1 MKFPK
6 HFFSAIVALLFVS
19 GINDVR
25 AVTLYWK
32 GNGSNFDNGKGSW
45 APAGGGGWYWNPAGN
60 DLVFEDAGGT
70 PQTLNNNTE
79 SWSTYTLKF
88 ASSAGNY
95 TINGN
100 PISLMGTTSIQNDS
114 SSTQTIN
121 TVLSANNGAREVNPV
136 NGNLMIAGAN
146 FYLGTG
152 VGGEIRVW
160 GNNGKTL
167 TLNTVVS
174 ENGNL
179 SIQQNSTVIL
189 QKNNTYSGPT
199 FIHAGVLQIENNASV
214 GAGSINMGGT
224 NLAAN
229 SSQANALYLGAN
241 GSSGGINNT
250 KAINVYSAGGT
261 TTLGSLNTSGV
272 NTNSGSL
279 TLNREITVDA
289 ASGGTLQFSGLI
301 SGNGGITKSGA
312 GTVILT
318 GANNYS
324 GATAVNAGLLK
335 IVSGGSISSSSTT
348 VNNGGTLALDLG
360 GSAGSVQVNS
370 GGLLKGSGT
379 AGAVRLESDSL
390 LNPGNSPGTLTAASA
405 VILGGSTYNWEI
417 SALTG
422 TAGTTWDLFSVGGL
436 LNMSGVTSGNKWNLV
451 VTANGTFTGWTD
463 TSSYSYVFAQAAS
476 VSGFSS
482 TVGTDVTSL
491 FNITTSGIDSKPNA
505 SFNANGDFKVVVGSA
520 NGFTT
525 LNLMAVP
532 EPSTGMLFLSALG
545 ILALRKRG
553 RGTPSR

>member
-6 HFFSAIVALLFVS
+6 HFFSAIVTLLFVA

-32 GNGSNFDNGKGSW
+32 GNGSNFDNGYGSW

-60 DLVFEDAGGT
+60 DLVFEAAGGT
-70 PQTLNNNTE
+70 PQILNNNTA
-79 SWSTYTLKF
+79 SWSSYTLKF

-100 PISLMGTTSIQNDS
+100 PILLMGTTSIQNDS

-121 TVLSANNGAREVNPV
+121 TVLSANNGAREINPV
-136 NGNLMIAGAN
+136 SGNLMIAGAN

-160 GNNGKTL
+160 GNTGKTL

-179 SIQQNSTVIL
+179 SIQENSTVIL

-324 GATAVNAGLLK
+324 GATAVNNGLLK
-335 IVSGGSISSSSTT
+335 ILSGGSISSSSTT

-360 GSAGSVQVNS
+360 GSAGSVLVNS
-370 GGLLKGSGT
+370 GGLLKGSGS
-379 AGAVRLESDSL
+379 AGAVTLQSGSL
-390 LNPGNSPGTLTAASA
+390 LNPGNSPGTLTAAEA
-405 VILGGSTYNWEI
+405 TVLGGSIYNWEI

-422 TAGTTWDLFSVGGL
+422 TAGTDWDLLSVGGL
-436 LNMSGVTSGNKWNLV
+436 LDMSGVTSANKWKLV
-451 VTANGTFTGWTD
+451 VTGDSGFAGWTGTD
-463 TSSYSYVFAQAAS
+463 SYSYVFAQAAS
-476 VSGFSS
+476 VLGFSS

-491 FNITTSGIDSKPNA
+491 FNITTAPGISSVPNS
-505 SFNANGDFKVVVGSA
+505 SFNPNGDFKVVVGSS
-520 NGFTT
+520 NGKTT

-532 EPSTGMLFLSALG
+532 EPSSGSLLLAG
-545 ILALRKRG
+545 IGSLIVLRRFRKKA
-553 RGTPSR
+553 

>member
-32 GNGSNFDNGKGSW
+32 GNGSNFDNGYGSW

-70 PQTLNNNTE
+70 PQTLNNNTA

-224 NLAAN
+224 NLASN

-335 IVSGGSISSSSTT
+335 VVSGGSISSSTT

-379 AGAVRLESDSL
+379 AGAVRLESGSL

-436 LNMSGVTSGNKWNLV
+436 LDMSGVTSANKWKLV
-451 VTANGTFTGWTD
+451 VTGDSFAGWTD
-463 TSSYSYVFAQAAS
+463 TSSYSYVFAQAVNLSLA
-476 VSGFSS
+476 SGFSTS
-482 TVGTDVTSL
+482 AGTDVTSL
-491 FNITTSGIDSKPNA
+491 FNITTSGISSVPNS
-505 SFNANGDFKVVVGSA
+505 SFNPNGDFKVVVGSS
-520 NGFTT
+520 NGKTT

-532 EPSTGMLFLSALG
+532 EPSSGSLLLAG
-545 ILALRKRG
+545 IGSLIVLRRFRKKA
-553 RGTPSR
+553 

>member
-335 IVSGGSISSSSTT
+335 IVSGGAISSSTT

-379 AGAVRLESDSL
+379 AGAVRLESGSL

-436 LNMSGVTSGNKWNLV
+436 LDMSGVTSANKWKLV
-451 VTANGTFTGWTD
+451 VTGDSFAGWTD
-463 TSSYSYVFAQAAS
+463 TSSYSYVFAQAVNLSLA
-476 VSGFSS
+476 SGFSTS
-482 TVGTDVTSL
+482 AGTDVTSL
-491 FNITTSGIDSKPNA
+491 FNITTSGISSVPNS
-505 SFNANGDFKVVVGSA
+505 SFNPNGDFKVVVGSS
-520 NGFTT
+520 NGKTT

-532 EPSTGMLFLSALG
+532 EPSSGSLLLAG
-545 ILALRKRG
+545 IGSLIVLRRFRKKA
-553 RGTPSR
+553 